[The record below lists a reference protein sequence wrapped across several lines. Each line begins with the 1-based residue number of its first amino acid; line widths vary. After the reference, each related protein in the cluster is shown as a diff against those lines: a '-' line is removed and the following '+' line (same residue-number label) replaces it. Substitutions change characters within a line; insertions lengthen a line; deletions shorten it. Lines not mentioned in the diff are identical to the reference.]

1 MFISNSLDPHNNP
14 ENGRT
19 GIIILFGHTRKLDI
33 NISQSMFHRTVI
45 QCDTYCQRKKK
56 GKRKVWGPSFDTE
69 ISFKTMGYTN
79 LKKDSLLQVFS
90 EAFVCYCKSW
100 LSKRIQNFQTLTMKS
115 YPHTPTPLWHPTLQ
129 SGSRNTLFGNAGL
142 RPGVISLRNTA
153 NRCQDYN

>member
-1 MFISNSLDPHNNP
+1 MVEQVLLSF
-14 ENGRT
+14 
-19 GIIILFGHTRKLDI
+19 LDI
-33 NISQSMFHRTVI
+33 QENSTSTFPNVPQNCHSVW
-45 QCDTYCQRKKK
+45 YLLSKKKK

-69 ISFKTMGYTN
+69 ISLKTMGYTN

-115 YPHTPTPLWHPTLQ
+115 YPHIPTPLWHPTVQ
-129 SGSRNTLFGNAGL
+129 SGSWNTPFGNAGL
-142 RPGVISLRNTA
+142 RPGVIFLRNTA

>member
-1 MFISNSLDPHNNP
+1 MVEQVLLSF
-14 ENGRT
+14 
-19 GIIILFGHTRKLDI
+19 LDI
-33 NISQSMFHRTVI
+33 QENLTSTFPKVCSTELSFSVI
-45 QCDTYCQRKKK
+45 PIVKEKKK